1 MSGVSAE
8 GSAPR
13 EETMVH
19 RLDDGSAREQR
30 SPLLWLL
37 LSPYVALLW
46 PPFYNAVEPTVLGF
60 PFFYAYQIAAVVLT
74 AILTAV
80 IYLVVD

>member
-1 MSGVSAE
+1 
-8 GSAPR
+8 
-13 EETMVH
+13 MVH
-19 RLDDGSAREQR
+19 RVDDGPRRSKRP

-37 LSPYVALLW
+37 LAPYVALLW
-46 PPFYNAVEPTVLGF
+46 PPFYNAVEPRFLGF
-60 PFFYAYQIAAVVLT
+60 PFFYTYQIGAVVIT